1 MAQPLFPRLNTLLW
15 LMATL
20 ILVVLPHM
28 SRMVIWIPPL
38 FFALLLWR
46 YQITQKQW
54 HLPPF
59 WLLFIIMLLVLL
71 GLFFT
76 YGIRFGR
83 DASITLL
90 VVLCGLKLLEMKNRR
105 DFLLLC
111 FLSYFIIIT
120 NFLYSQSIPTA
131 LYMSLVMLVATATL
145 ISLNDEKK
153 SLSTRQRLRLSSILL
168 MQALPVM
175 LVLFFLF
182 PRVAGPFWKLP
193 IDSHTGITG
202 LSDSMSI
209 GDVSQ
214 LILSDEVAFRVKFE
228 GELPPPEQRYWRGP
242 VLWWTNG
249 RDWKSG
255 FQQDQIVN
263 QLNIHPSGEQFDYTV
278 TLEPHN
284 EQWLFALELPVQAPT
299 EGSMTPD
306 YRILAKRPVRER
318 MRYQLRSY
326 THYRADFITNLQYR
340 LALRLPE
347 GKHPRTRALAAQWR
361 QEAPHP
367 EALVKRTLQY
377 FNEQPFVYTYTP
389 DLLLNDPIDEFL
401 FETRKGF
408 CEHYAAA
415 FTVLMRAAGIPAR
428 VVTGYLGGNL
438 NPIGNYLIVRQ
449 RDAHAWS
456 EIWLPDKGWIRID
469 PTNAV
474 APMRVE
480 QGIESAL
487 PMAFNPLDL
496 NSESPL
502 LKIWQQLANR
512 WDAINNGWNQW
523 ILGYGPARQREFLN
537 RLGLKNID
545 WPGMTIALII
555 IITSLLLGYAAWM
568 FFLNPQM
575 LVRDPAQKIYLRFCK
590 KLARQGLHRHPSEG
604 PITFATRVSAARPDL
619 AVPVQKIIEL
629 YVQTRYRSQLE
640 TVGQLRKAVLYFR

>member
-1 MAQPLFPRLNTLLW
+1 MAQTQPLFPRLDTLLW

-20 ILVVLPHM
+20 ILVVLPLM
-28 SRMVIWIPPL
+28 SRMVIWSPPL
-38 FFALLLWR
+38 FLALLLWR
-46 YQITQKQW
+46 YQIKW

-83 DASITLL
+83 DASITFL
-90 VVLCGLKLLEMKNRR
+90 VLLCGLKLLEMKNRR
-105 DFLLLC
+105 EFLILC
-111 FLSYFIIIT
+111 FLIYFLIIT

-168 MQALPVM
+168 IQALPVM

-193 IDSHTGITG
+193 IDSRTGITG
-202 LSDSMSI
+202 LSDRMSI
-209 GDVSQ
+209 GDVNQ
-214 LILSDEVAFRVKFE
+214 LTLSDEVAFRVK
-228 GELPPPEQRYWRGP
+228 GKLPPPELRYWRGP

-249 RDWKSG
+249 REWKSG

-263 QLNIHPSGEQFDYTV
+263 QLNIHPSGEHFDYTV
-278 TLEPHN
+278 TLEPHY
-284 EQWLFALELPVQAPT
+284 ERWLFALELPVQPPT
-299 EGSMTPD
+299 EGAMTAD
-306 YRILAKRPVRER
+306 YQILAKRPVRER
-318 MRYQLRSY
+318 MRYQVRSY
-326 THYRADFITNLQYR
+326 THYRADFITKRQYR
-340 LALRLPE
+340 LALQLPP
-347 GKHPRTRALAAQWR
+347 GKHPRARALAAQW
-361 QEAPHP
+361 QAAHP
-367 EALVKRTLQY
+367 EAVVKRALQY

-401 FETRKGF
+401 FETRNGF

-428 VVTGYLGGNL
+428 IVTGYLGGNF

-474 APMRVE
+474 APIRVE

-487 PMAFNPLDL
+487 PMTFNSPLDL
-496 NSESPL
+496 NIL
-502 LKIWQQLANR
+502 QQLANR

-523 ILGYGPARQREFLN
+523 ILGYGPAQQREFLS

-545 WPGMTIALII
+545 WSGMTIALII
-555 IITSLLLGYAAWM
+555 IITTLLLGYAVWM
-568 FFLNPQM
+568 FFPQK
-575 LVRDPAQKIYLRFCK
+575 LVRDPAQKIYLRFCQ

-604 PITFATRVSAARPDL
+604 PISYATRVSAARPDL

-629 YVQTRYRSQLE
+629 YVQTRYRSQFE

>member
-1 MAQPLFPRLNTLLW
+1 MATTQTQPLFPRLDTLLW
-15 LMATL
+15 LLATL
-20 ILVVLPHM
+20 VLVVLPHM
-28 SRMVIWIPPL
+28 SRMVIWLPPL

-46 YQITQKQW
+46 YQIAKKQW
-54 HLPPF
+54 QLPNF
-59 WLLFIIMLLVLL
+59 WLLFSILLLALL
-71 GLFFT
+71 GLFLS
-76 YGIRFGR
+76 YGFRFGR
-83 DASITLL
+83 DGSVTLL
-90 VVLCGLKLLEMKNRR
+90 IILCGLKLLETKTRR
-105 DFLLLC
+105 DVFFLC
-111 FLSYFIIIT
+111 FLSYFLIIT
-120 NFLYSQSIPTA
+120 NFLYSQTIPTA
-131 LYMSLVMLVATATL
+131 LYMSLVTLVATATL
-145 ISLNDEKK
+145 ISLNDENQI
-153 SLSTRQRLRLSSILL
+153 LSTRQRLRLSSILL

-193 IDSHTGITG
+193 LDSGTGVTG

-209 GDVSQ
+209 GDVRQ
-214 LILSDEVAFRVKFE
+214 LTLSDEVAFRVK

-255 FQQDQIVN
+255 FQQHQTAN
-263 QLNIHPSGEQFDYTV
+263 QLNIHPSGESFDYTV

-284 EQWLFALELPVQAPT
+284 ERWLFALEMPVQAPT

-306 YRILAKRPVRER
+306 YRISAKRPVRER
-318 MRYQLRSY
+318 IRYKVRSY
-326 THYRADFITNLQYR
+326 TRYRADFITDLQR
-340 LALRLPE
+340 RFALGLPE
-347 GKHPRTRALAAQWR
+347 GKHPRARALAAQWR
-361 QEAPHP
+361 QEVPEP
-367 EALVKRTLQY
+367 EALVKRALQY
-377 FNEQPFVYTYTP
+377 FNELPFVYTYTP

-401 FETRKGF
+401 FETRNGF

-415 FTVLMRAAGIPAR
+415 FTVLMRAAGVPAR

-456 EIWLPDKGWIRID
+456 EIWLPDKGWTRID

-474 APMRVE
+474 APTRVE

-487 PMAFNPLDL
+487 PTAFNPL

-502 LKIWQQLANR
+502 LKIWQHLGNR

-523 ILGYGPARQREFLN
+523 ILGYGPTRQREFLSS
-537 RLGLKNID
+537 LGLKNVD
-545 WPGMTIALII
+545 WAGMTMALII

-568 FFLNPQM
+568 FFINPQT
-575 LVRDPAQKIYLRFCK
+575 LVRDPAQKIYLRFCR
-590 KLARQGLHRHPSEG
+590 KLARQGLHRHSSEG

-619 AVPVQKIIEL
+619 AVAVQNIIEL
-629 YVQTRYRSQLE
+629 YVQTRYRSQFE
-640 TVGQLRKAVLYFR
+640 TVGQLRKAVLSFR